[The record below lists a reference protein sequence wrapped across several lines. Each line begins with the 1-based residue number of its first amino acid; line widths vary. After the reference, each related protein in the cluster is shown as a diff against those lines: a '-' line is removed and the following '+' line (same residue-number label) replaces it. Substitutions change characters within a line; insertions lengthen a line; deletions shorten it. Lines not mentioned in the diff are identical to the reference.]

1 MVLMM
6 MFLKKN
12 RSDALRK
19 NLTISTAESCT
30 GGYLAHLITSIS
42 GSSAYYHGSIV
53 AYDNCIKENILHV
66 KRDILNTYGAVSEQ
80 TVSEMLDGAIDT
92 FNTDISIATSGIA
105 GPTGGTQDKPVG
117 TVVIGIA
124 NKQEKWIKKFVFT
137 NNREINIQL
146 SSTVALFMLKKFVEK
161 KYQ

>member
-1 MVLMM
+1 ML
-6 MFLKKN
+6 
-12 RSDALRK
+12 SQK

-42 GSSAYYHGSIV
+42 GSSAYYYGSVV
-53 AYDNCIKENILHV
+53 AYDNSIKENVLHV
-66 KRDILNTYGAVSEQ
+66 KSDTLNTYGAVSEQ
-80 TVSEMLDGAIDT
+80 TVSEMLDGALDT

-124 NKQEKWIKKFVFT
+124 NKQEKWVKKLMFT
-137 NNREINIQL
+137 NNRERNIQL